1 MSPLRKGQEK
11 SSRDHES
18 LREDLKGFMKMM
30 LKEIKSK
37 EVSSTERGR
46 YMENR
51 GLLPTPSVNKD
62 QGSLGTTAMNTV
74 NTEMLTKIE
83 LIAFKGK
90 EPRSWLRKCFKYFE
104 VYKVPMD

>member
-1 MSPLRKGQEK
+1 
-11 SSRDHES
+11 
-18 LREDLKGFMKMM
+18 MM

-90 EPRSWLRKCFKYFE
+90 EPRYWLRKCFKYFE